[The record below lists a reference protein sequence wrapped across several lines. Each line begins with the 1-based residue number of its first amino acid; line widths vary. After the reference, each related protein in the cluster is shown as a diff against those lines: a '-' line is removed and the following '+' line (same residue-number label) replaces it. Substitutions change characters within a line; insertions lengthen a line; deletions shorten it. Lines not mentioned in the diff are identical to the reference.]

1 MEIRKAVKSDVN
13 NIMKIIK
20 QAQEYFKNQGI
31 DQWQNNYPN
40 IDTINSDILNGN
52 NYVMIKD
59 NDIVATAV
67 IIFDGEETYNNIY
80 EGQWLTNSNYTTI
93 HRIAVNNNYKG
104 LGLSKIFK
112 NKIEE
117 FSLNKNIHSIRV
129 DTHKD
134 NISMQK
140 LLNKCDFEYC
150 GIINLKDGS
159 KRIAFEKII

>member
-1 MEIRKAVKSDVN
+1 M
-13 NIMKIIK
+13 
-20 QAQEYFKNQGI
+20 
-31 DQWQNNYPN
+31 
-40 IDTINSDILNGN
+40 ILL
-52 NYVMIKD
+52 
-59 NDIVATAV
+59 

-104 LGLSKIFK
+104 LGLSKIFM

>member
-1 MEIRKAVKSDVN
+1 MNEN
-13 NIMKIIK
+13 NITQII
-20 QAQEYFKNQGI
+20 
-31 DQWQNNYPN
+31 
-40 IDTINSDILNGN
+40 IDTINTILGNLFSSIDNNLYSILDDIAFINSDILNGN

-93 HRIAVNNNYKG
+93 HRIAVDNTYKG
-104 LGLSKIFK
+104 LGLSKIFM

>member
-104 LGLSKIFK
+104 LGLSKIFM
-112 NKIEE
+112 NKIQE
-117 FSLNKNIHSIRV
+117 F
-129 DTHKD
+129 
-134 NISMQK
+134 
-140 LLNKCDFEYC
+140 
-150 GIINLKDGS
+150 
-159 KRIAFEKII
+159 